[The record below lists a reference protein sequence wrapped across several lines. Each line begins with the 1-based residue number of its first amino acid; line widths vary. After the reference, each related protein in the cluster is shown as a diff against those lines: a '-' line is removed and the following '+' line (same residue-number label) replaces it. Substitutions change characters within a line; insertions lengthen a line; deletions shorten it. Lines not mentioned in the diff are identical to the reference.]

1 MKSGG
6 SSMPKKVFWLIML
19 FTAFF
24 ILGINTGEITYLLN
38 LGTTICLSCIGV
50 G

>member
-1 MKSGG
+1 
-6 SSMPKKVFWLIML
+6 MPKKVFWLIIL
-19 FTAFF
+19 CTAFF

>member
-1 MKSGG
+1 
-6 SSMPKKVFWLIML
+6 MPKKVFWLIIL
-19 FTAFF
+19 FTTFF

>member
-1 MKSGG
+1 
-6 SSMPKKVFWLIML
+6 MPKKVFCLIML

-24 ILGINTGEITYLLN
+24 ILGINTGEIKYLLN
-38 LGTTICLSCIGV
+38 LGTAVCLSCIGV

>member
-1 MKSGG
+1 
-6 SSMPKKVFWLIML
+6 MPKKSFWLVTL
-19 FTAFF
+19 FTILF
-24 ILGINTGEITYLLN
+24 ILGINTGELTYLLN